1 MLQNIILETIV
12 HCVVLAHHNENFIFI
27 FLDSFLD
34 GTTVE
39 EIKKKK
45 KDVTADEGVADP
57 VWNGRSLAGRGVM
70 FLGLQSR
77 VDGRWRGQR
86 HLRL

>member
-45 KDVTADEGVADP
+45 KKGCY
-57 VWNGRSLAGRGVM
+57 
-70 FLGLQSR
+70 SR
-77 VDGRWRGQR
+77 QQMRV
-86 HLRL
+86 

>member
-1 MLQNIILETIV
+1 MLQQ
-12 HCVVLAHHNENFIFI
+12 
-27 FLDSFLD
+27 
-34 GTTVE
+34 
-39 EIKKKK
+39 
-45 KDVTADEGVADP
+45 TADEGVADP

-77 VDGRWRGQR
+77 VDERWRGQR